1 MFDTSDFTL
10 TAYTASDGE
19 NLAVYDWP
27 LADGRPQRGTVLL
40 VHGLGEHAGR
50 YHAVAHHLNAWG
62 FAVRAY
68 DQYGHGQSDGPR
80 GGLNHD
86 MRLLDDLADMVDAT
100 RARTPEGLPLVL
112 LGHSM
117 GGLVAARFVAMHLRP
132 VDALVLSSPALD
144 PGLNAVQKV
153 LLATL
158 PGVAPNLRISN
169 GLDAQY
175 LSHDPTVVAAY
186 QADPLC
192 HDRISARLA
201 RFIATGGPATVA
213 RAAHW
218 SVPTLLMWAGDDRLV
233 QPAGSAA
240 FAAAAP
246 RGVVESRC
254 FESLWHEL
262 FNEQD
267 AAPVF
272 AALRQ
277 WLDARF
283 PLKTI
288 QK

>member
-175 LSHDPTVVAAY
+175 LSHDPTVV
-186 QADPLC
+186 
-192 HDRISARLA
+192 
-201 RFIATGGPATVA
+201 PATVA

>member
-1 MFDTSDFTL
+1 MFDTADFTL

-27 LADGRPQRGTVLL
+27 LADARPQRGTVLL
-40 VHGLGEHAGR
+40 VHGLGEYAGR

-68 DQYGHGQSDGPR
+68 DQYGHGQSGGPR

-153 LLATL
+153 LL
-158 PGVAPNLRISN
+158 
-169 GLDAQY
+169 
-175 LSHDPTVVAAY
+175 
-186 QADPLC
+186 
-192 HDRISARLA
+192 
-201 RFIATGGPATVA
+201 
-213 RAAHW
+213 
-218 SVPTLLMWAGDDRLV
+218 PTLLMWAGDDRLV

>member
-1 MFDTSDFTL
+1 
-10 TAYTASDGE
+10 
-19 NLAVYDWP
+19 
-27 LADGRPQRGTVLL
+27 
-40 VHGLGEHAGR
+40 
-50 YHAVAHHLNAWG
+50 
-62 FAVRAY
+62 
-68 DQYGHGQSDGPR
+68 
-80 GGLNHD
+80 
-86 MRLLDDLADMVDAT
+86 
-100 RARTPEGLPLVL
+100 
-112 LGHSM
+112 
-117 GGLVAARFVAMHLRP
+117 
-132 VDALVLSSPALD
+132 
-144 PGLNAVQKV
+144 VQKV

-175 LSHDPTVVAAY
+175 LSHDPAVVAAY

-213 RAAHW
+213 RTAHW

-254 FESLWHEL
+254 FDALWHEL

-277 WLDARF
+277 
-283 PLKTI
+283 
-288 QK
+288 

>member
-169 GLDAQY
+169 VGTAQ
-175 LSHDPTVVAAY
+175 VGAA
-186 QADPLC
+186 
-192 HDRISARLA
+192 
-201 RFIATGGPATVA
+201 ATVA
-213 RAAHW
+213 GPAVAMKRARRA
-218 SVPTLLMWAGDDRLV
+218 LMRSWQR
-233 QPAGSAA
+233 GSA
-240 FAAAAP
+240 
-246 RGVVESRC
+246 
-254 FESLWHEL
+254 W
-262 FNEQD
+262 
-267 AAPVF
+267 
-272 AALRQ
+272 
-277 WLDARF
+277 
-283 PLKTI
+283 
-288 QK
+288 

>member
-175 LSHDPTVVAAY
+175 LSHDPAVVAAY

-254 FESLWHEL
+254 FDALWHEL